1 MNSKLYIKDKLRNLV
16 EKFPQ
21 MTFLYQFDEIDQT
34 HIVEVLPFTKYE
46 EDNDYKNDEGDLTFE
61 FDRMFFPETIMFV
74 SENSLTRV
82 NELEE
87 VFKRES
93 FLAFDNIE
101 VTVSDDFGN
110 TEFNFFTDKNFIDF
124 KADLQIFDKFILSS
138 GPHELEV
145 IKEAFFP
152 ESKYN
157 YALAA

>member
-1 MNSKLYIKDKLRNLV
+1 MNSKFYIKDKLRKLV

-34 HIVEVLPFTKYE
+34 HIVEVLPFTMYE

-61 FDRMFFPETIMFV
+61 FDRMFSPETIMFV

-82 NELEE
+82 NEPEE
-87 VFKRES
+87 VFKQEY
-93 FLAFDNIE
+93 FLAWNNIE
-101 VTVSDDFGN
+101 VAVSGNFGN
-110 TEFNFFTDKNFIDF
+110 TEYNFFTNKNFVDF
-124 KADLQIFDKFILSS
+124 KADQQILDQFIPSS
-138 GPHELEV
+138 GIQESDV